1 MKRRP
6 LLLAAAPL
14 LAAGVAR
21 AQTTARPGGN
31 WPERAVRL
39 VVPFAPGGPSDIVA
53 RALAQR
59 LSPALGQPVVVENR
73 AGGGGVVGTDAVAK
87 APPDGH
93 TIGLCSAGALAIAP
107 SLMPNMPYET
117 LRDLAPVTLGVK
129 VAEILAVAPSLPVR
143 TLGEL
148 IALAK
153 RRPGG
158 LNYATS
164 GNGSMPHLAME
175 SLRFAAGIEVV
186 HVPYRSGGQIV
197 TSMLGGETQMG
208 FADLPILLPQLRAGA
223 LRPIVIG
230 SEARSPL
237 FPEVPTTAE
246 AGLPEVRADN
256 WHGFVAPGGTPPLLV
271 AALRDAI
278 AAALRSP
285 ALSQTLLDQGAEPG
299 GGTPGE
305 FAAFIES
312 ETARWGEVVR
322 RAGIKPD

>member
-6 LLLAAAPL
+6 LLLAAPL

>member
-6 LLLAAAPL
+6 LVLAAAPL
-14 LAAGVAR
+14 LAAATTR
-21 AQTTARPGGN
+21 AQTARPGN

-53 RALAQR
+53 RALAQT

-87 APPDGH
+87 APPDAH

-107 SLMPNMPYET
+107 SLLPNLAYET

-129 VAEILAVAPSLPVR
+129 VAEILAVAPSLPAK
-143 TLGEL
+143 TLEEL

-175 SLRFAAGIEVV
+175 SLRFAAGIDVV

-197 TSMLGGETQMG
+197 ASMLGGETQMG
-208 FADLPILLPQLRAGA
+208 FADLPILLPHLRAGA

-230 SEARSPL
+230 SGARSPL

-246 AGLPEVRADN
+246 AGLAAVRADN
-256 WHGFVAPGGTPPLLV
+256 WHGFVAPGGTPPALV

-278 AAALRSP
+278 ATALRSP
-285 ALSQTLLDQGAEPG
+285 TLSQTLLDQGAEPG
-299 GGTPGE
+299 GGTPDE

-312 ETARWGEVVR
+312 ETARWAEVVR